1 MSIAGPKGER
11 LEPGSVLTPIA
22 RRQGGSRTSDRV
34 FAQLLAAIRDLRLE
48 PGRSLSEPDLAKQLR
63 LSRTPLREAIARLM
77 DMGLVEVVPQVGT
90 HVSLIRMNDVEE
102 ARFIRENLELAAF
115 EVACT
120 SPVRDVSALRTL
132 LKRQEAAHADGDLG
146 AFFAADDALHEQIFA
161 LSGYPGAWQVVQ
173 RRKFQLDRLRYLSLP
188 EPTTIRELISD
199 HTLIVD
205 ALEHGRLAEGRAH
218 ISTHARRALAHAPGL
233 RKKHPDYFE

>member
-1 MSIAGPKGER
+1 MSAVGLDGEGAER
-11 LEPGSVLTPIA
+11 ASVLTPIS

-34 FAQLLAAIRDLRLE
+34 FAELLAAIRDLRLE
-48 PGRSLSEPDLAKQLR
+48 PGRSLSEPDLAKQLH

-77 DMGLVEVVPQVGT
+77 DMGLVEVYPQVGT
-90 HVSLIRMNDVEE
+90 HVSLIRMSDVEE
-102 ARFIRENLELAAF
+102 ARFVRESLELAAF
-115 EVACT
+115 EAACA
-120 SPVRDVSALRTL
+120 SPARDVSVLRGL
-132 LKRQEAAHADGDLG
+132 LKRQEAAYADGDLS

-173 RRKFQLDRLRYLSLP
+173 RRKFQLDRLRHLSLP
-188 EPTTIRELISD
+188 EPATIRELITD

-218 ISTHARRALAHAPGL
+218 ISTHARRALAHAPRL

>member
-1 MSIAGPKGER
+1 MSIADPKGER
-11 LEPGSVLTPIA
+11 SDRSSVLTPIT

-34 FAQLLAAIRDLRLE
+34 FDQLLAAIRDLRLE

-90 HVSLIRMNDVEE
+90 HVALIRMSDVEE

-115 EVACT
+115 EVACA
-120 SPVRDVSALRTL
+120 SPTRDVSMLRVL
-132 LKRQEAAHADGDLG
+132 LKRQEAAYADGDLD
-146 AFFAADDALHEQIFA
+146 AFFAADEALHEQIFT
-161 LSGYPGAWQVVQ
+161 LSGYPGAWQMVQ

-188 EPTTIRELISD
+188 DPTTVGELIKD
-199 HTLIVD
+199 HTSIVD
-205 ALEHGRLAEGRAH
+205 ALEHGRPAEGRAH
-218 ISTHARRALAHAPGL
+218 ISTHARRALALAPRL
-233 RKKHPDYFE
+233 RERHPDYFE